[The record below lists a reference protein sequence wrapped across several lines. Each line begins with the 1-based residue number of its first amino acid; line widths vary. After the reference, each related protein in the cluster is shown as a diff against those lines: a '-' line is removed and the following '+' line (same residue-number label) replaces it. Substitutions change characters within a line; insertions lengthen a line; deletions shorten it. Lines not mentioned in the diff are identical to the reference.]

1 MANLS
6 KRKRFSQYLGI
17 SHKKA
22 VVVIPGFLSATNAK
36 ATETKWV
43 NALKNAG
50 CRDDIYIFQWDS
62 GNLLNLIN
70 NIARFWPLLLAG
82 RFMQILLPLM
92 IFKKEVNKAV
102 RNTEVEAPHFAHFV
116 ERLVL
121 KYDKLSVYS
130 YSFGTRLYYHACNF
144 LPDSIFE
151 KSITLAGASEKTWKQ
166 WRNVAK
172 KSKTHINVY
181 SENDLVLKLLY
192 TLPLLGVGDE
202 PIGIQPLRKKGIRN
216 KNLTSKING
225 HLDYLPNSKYW
236 Y

>member
-1 MANLS
+1 MTNLS
-6 KRKRFSQYLGI
+6 KRKRFSQFLGI

-43 NALKNAG
+43 NALKKAG

-62 GNLLNLIN
+62 GNLFNIINNLIKN
-70 NIARFWPLLLAG
+70 PFLLAG
-82 RFMQILLPLM
+82 RVFQILLPLM
-92 IFKKEVNKAV
+92 IFKKEVDKAV
-102 RNTEVEAPHFAHFV
+102 RNTEIAAPHFAHFV
-116 ERLVL
+116 EQLAR

-144 LPDSIFE
+144 LPDSVFE
-151 KSITLAGASEKTWKQ
+151 KGITLAGASEKTWKH
-166 WRNVAK
+166 WGNVAR

-192 TLPLLGVGDE
+192 TLPMLGVGDE

>member
-1 MANLS
+1 MESLAE
-6 KRKRFSQYLGI
+6 RKRYSQYLGI
-17 SHKKA
+17 SHANA
-22 VVVIPGFLSATNAK
+22 VVVVPGFLSATNAK
-36 ATETKWV
+36 LTESKWN

-62 GNLLNLIN
+62 GNLLNIITNLLKN
-70 NIARFWPLLLAG
+70 PLLL
-82 RFMQILLPLM
+82 RRSFFQILLPLM
-92 IFKKEVNKAV
+92 IFKREVNKAV
-102 RNTEVEAPHFAHFV
+102 KNTEIEAPHFAHFV
-116 ERLVL
+116 ERLAQ
-121 KYDKLSVYS
+121 KYNKLSVYS

-144 LPDSIFE
+144 LPDKIFE
-151 KSITLAGASEKTWKQ
+151 KSITLAGASEKTWQQ
-166 WRNVAK
+166 WRDVAK